1 MLVIQCT
8 INTETYEGDD
18 FKMKSKA
25 TDELKV
31 GEMKISEWES
41 SLYFMYKYK
50 QGEYTSMMRGQC
62 LNPIHLLTIDLPVEH
77 KAKMLEAFEEYAPNL
92 EIKDAIKFNNDGD
105 KEKYI
110 KEILGGIDEFAR
122 FIDNFND
129 WKNAESMNGFLGRKA
144 QFIKEH
150 DCIPKTIGK
159 KGFDVLINQAFG
171 IVAGLE
177 VRSDEFIIAHL
188 IRWIKKLGFTKAKV
202 DEKKKIAYYTFTM
215 LGEHLENAV
224 TMCYEVK
231 KANGKYKVRF
241 FYDTPSKDQLDDG
254 YVIYNDETMRKEITT
269 KRSSYYSAKL

>member
-50 QGEYTSMMRGQC
+50 QGEYTSAMRGQC
-62 LNPIHLLTIDLPVEH
+62 LNPIHLLAIDLPVEH
-77 KAKMLEAFEEYAPNL
+77 NAKMLETFEEYAPNL

-231 KANGKYKVRF
+231 KANGKYKVKF
-241 FYDTPSKDQLDDG
+241 FYDTPSKEQLDDG

>member
-8 INTETYEGDD
+8 MNTETYEGDD
-18 FKMKSKA
+18 FKMRSKV

-50 QGEYTSMMRGQC
+50 QGEYTSVMRGQC
-62 LNPIHLLTIDLPVEH
+62 FNPIHLLTIDLPVEH
-77 KAKMLEAFEEYAPNL
+77 KAKMLESFEEYTPSL
-92 EIKDAIKFNNDGD
+92 EIKDAVKFNNDDD

-202 DEKKKIAYYTFTM
+202 DEKKKIAYYTLTM

-241 FYDTPSKDQLDDG
+241 FYDTPNKDQLDDG